1 MISVHSSND
10 MLIYMVIFV
19 KTKNKYKLH
28 RYIMIIWLYQD
39 KLMREIFVNKVTS
52 VVYIIS
58 GMVTEI

>member
-1 MISVHSSND
+1 

-28 RYIMIIWLYQD
+28 RYIMIIWLYED